1 MYYVPMLGP
10 YVLLTNVLGGRETVV
25 AAYLNS
31 GLVSLAASLVLVRVT
46 AFLFGNERIIFA
58 R

>member
-1 MYYVPMLGP
+1 M
-10 YVLLTNVLGGRETVV
+10 

-31 GLVSLAASLVLVRVT
+31 ALVSFAASLVLVKVT